1 MLILSST
8 KLALLV
14 LPLSAQLMKMP
25 VAGGAEHCFAQSSLS
40 KSPRKILFLSS
51 VQLQP
56 MLYQLG
62 TTPHSP
68 GGKGLEGVMGTSTWN
83 RSVDGQTEQVPW
95 RHSFTPGLAQ
105 GRTEEDMVVLSRP
118 FKNPFFTY
126 QDNIYNVHSV
136 ATAMPSNHDPQPP
149 TNHQPTAPACSQS
162 L

>member
-1 MLILSST
+1 MLILLST

-14 LPLSAQLMKMP
+14 LLLSAQLMKMP

-40 KSPRKILFLSS
+40 ISPRKILFLSS
-51 VQLQP
+51 AQLQP

-83 RSVDGQTEQVPW
+83 RSVDGQTEQVPG

-105 GRTEEDMVVLSRP
+105 GKDRGRYGCPKQAFQESIPLLIRT
-118 FKNPFFTY
+118 TY
-126 QDNIYNVHSV
+126 TMSTVWL
-136 ATAMPSNHDPQPP
+136 TAIPSNHAPPP
-149 TNHQPTAPACSQS
+149 TLDKLSTYCTCT
-162 L
+162 